1 MNVICIMT
9 NVSTTFSFLL
19 FFFLFYLTI
28 FLQDY
33 DRDTQVAA
41 RGWTFDICCH
51 SALVFL
57 EFR

>member
-9 NVSTTFSFLL
+9 NVSTTISSSFFVL
-19 FFFLFYLTI
+19 FCFII

-33 DRDTQVAA
+33 DRDTQVGA

>member
-9 NVSTTFSFLL
+9 NVSTTISSSFFVL
-19 FFFLFYLTI
+19 FCFII